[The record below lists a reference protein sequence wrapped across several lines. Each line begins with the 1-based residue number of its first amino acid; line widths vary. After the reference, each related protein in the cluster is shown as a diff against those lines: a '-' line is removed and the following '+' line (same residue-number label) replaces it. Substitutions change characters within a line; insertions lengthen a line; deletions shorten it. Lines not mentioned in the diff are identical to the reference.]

1 MGRRPIWWVPLKI
14 SEDGWSSGFASV
26 DFVLKHLGRKSRSID
41 SRDHY
46 CYTLWT
52 ICLKIKANPD
62 ELILKAREN
71 PDAVS
76 AFVQGLADD
85 YNARGSNKY
94 ANNVI
99 GIANT
104 FFKMNKIKLDLHGYY
119 EGTRSRRRP
128 EYIPSLSEALR
139 MADVARSLRD
149 RLIVLL
155 LTYTGFRNSTLRA
168 LIYNEPYP
176 NDPSLRE
183 YTIKRELEK
192 GKECIIMIAHEAMK
206 ERVPGACKNRIFYYT
221 FVPPKVT
228 ECFRLY
234 MKEKEERCKII
245 LNDLDLYPVFNT
257 ENRRIPFKERFKTPI
272 SIRELQDIVKKLAKR
287 AGIKNWKYVYPHC
300 LRKTYENFLRNQPDG
315 VKLDVK
321 EREFL
326 FGHILPGSQDTY
338 FDKKIEELREKYSR
352 MIFEPIEGIKT
363 EERVVSEDE
372 LQTFLQQGWHFEATL
387 PSGKIVVSRKAIIKK
402 LTEDM
407 TSMKPSLSLKAS
419 TQEEG
424 PYEPLKTPER
434 NQLSQLKEDSLIQ
447 SSWQNTDQENQ
458 TSIENPPRNIRV
470 KQKRTPQNKPHV
482 LRQRKLSHFF
492 IHRL

>member
-1 MGRRPIWWVPLKI
+1 LR
-14 SEDGWSSGFASV
+14 
-26 DFVLKHLGRKSRSID
+26 
-41 SRDHY
+41 
-46 CYTLWT
+46 
-52 ICLKIKANPD
+52 
-62 ELILKAREN
+62 ARED
-71 PDAVS
+71 PDTVA
-76 AFVQGLADD
+76 AFVQGFADD

-168 LIYNEPYP
+168 LIYNETYP
-176 NDPSLRE
+176 NDPALQE
-183 YTIKRELEK
+183 YTIKKELEK
-192 GKECIIMIAHEAMK
+192 GKECIIMIVHEAMK
-206 ERVPGACKNRIFYYT
+206 ERVPSACKNRIFYYT
-221 FVPPKVT
+221 FIPPKVT

-234 MKEKEERCKII
+234 MKEKEERCKIV
-245 LNDLDLYPVFNT
+245 LNDLDPYPVFNT
-257 ENRRIPFKERFKTPI
+257 ENRRIPFKERFRTPI

-300 LRKTYENFLRNQPDG
+300 LRKTYENFLRNQPDE
-315 VKLDVK
+315 VRLDVK

-352 MIFEPIEGIKT
+352 MIFEPIEGVKT
-363 EERVVSEDE
+363 EERVISEDE
-372 LQTFLQQGWHFEATL
+372 LQTYLLQGWHFEATL
-387 PSGKIVVSRKAIIKK
+387 PSGKIVVSRKAVIKK
-402 LTEDM
+402 LTENM
-407 TSMKPSLSLKAS
+407 ASMKPPLFSKAS
-419 TQEEG
+419 TEKESLG
-424 PYEPLKTPER
+424 EPSKMLEQ
-434 NQLSQLKEDSLIQ
+434 NQLPQMKQDSPIH
-447 SSWQNTDQENQ
+447 STTQNTDHKENQ
-458 TSIENPPRNIRV
+458 ASIESNGHDFKEDYVTQATKQTLNLESNPTSSSPFKKLDA
-470 KQKRTPQNKPHV
+470 KQKRSIRKRTSRNKPHA